1 MILLNNKGSK
11 RFRNIQIIF
20 RVTEL
25 EKAAIKERMR
35 ILGIKDMGKY
45 LRNMALNGEC
55 CIHNYTPVVEQLR
68 EMNYY
73 IGSIS
78 RSINQISKTV
88 NTTGAL
94 NEDDFN
100 DIKEKVEE
108 VKKRHMEMMRAC
120 MPNKFRDK
128 E

>member
-1 MILLNNKGSK
+1 MSKSEEK
-11 RFRNIQIIF
+11 RFRNERLYV
-20 RVTEL
+20 RVTEV
-25 EKAAIKERMR
+25 EKAIILERMR

-45 LRNMALNGEC
+45 IRQVALKGEC
-55 CIHNYTPVVEQLR
+55 CVHNYTPVVEQLR

-78 RSINQISKTV
+78 RSINQIAKSV
-88 NTTGAL
+88 NTTGSFH
-94 NEDDFN
+94 EDDFN

-120 MPNKFRDK
+120 MPDKFGDK
-128 E
+128 N